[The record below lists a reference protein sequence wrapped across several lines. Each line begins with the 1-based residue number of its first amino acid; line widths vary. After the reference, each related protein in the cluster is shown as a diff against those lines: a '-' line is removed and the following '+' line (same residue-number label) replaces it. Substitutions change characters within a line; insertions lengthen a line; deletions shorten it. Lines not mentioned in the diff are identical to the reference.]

1 MIALDNCN
9 TTLYD
14 LWLVIIVN
22 ISKHYR
28 YLVADL
34 YLCTYGC
41 CKLYQQFNKLNTFDI
56 L

>member
-14 LWLVIIVN
+14 LWLVITVN

-28 YLVADL
+28 YLVAVCIYVL
-34 YLCTYGC
+34 MGVANCINNS
-41 CKLYQQFNKLNTFDI
+41 KN
-56 L
+56 